1 MNFPRLLQGSKG
13 SKSRSLTLAAASVLG
28 TALAL
33 GACATG
39 GSPLPSDMTFFVT
52 SVNPGK
58 GGDLG
63 GLVGADMYCQQ
74 LAGSV
79 GAGRRTWHAYL
90 SNSAMNGQAAINAR
104 DRIGNGP
111 WQNAKGAVIANSVD
125 ELHSAGNRMSKQ
137 TDLTEK
143 GAVISG
149 RGDDVNMHDM
159 LTGSTAEGRAFEGD
173 QDMTCGNWTKSSGG
187 SAMLGHHDRMGLT
200 DTPEA
205 KSWNSSHPSKAC
217 DMDSLKATG
226 GAGLMY
232 CFAS

>member
-1 MNFPRLLQGSKG
+1 MYFPPLLKNSKN
-13 SKSRSLTLAAASVLG
+13 RSLTLAAASVLG
-28 TALAL
+28 AALAL
-33 GACATG
+33 GACSTG

-52 SVNPGK
+52 SANPGK

-74 LAGSV
+74 LAGNV

-90 SNSAMNGQAAINAR
+90 SNSAMNGRAAVNAR
-104 DRIGNGP
+104 DRIGRGP
-111 WQNAKGAVIANSVD
+111 WQNAKGAVIANSVE
-125 ELHSAGNRMSKQ
+125 ELHSDGNKLGKQ
-137 TDLTEK
+137 TDLNER
-143 GAVISG
+143 GEIISG
-149 RGDDVNMHDM
+149 RGDEVNMHDI

-200 DTPEA
+200 DTSEA

>member
-1 MNFPRLLQGSKG
+1 MNFPRLPKS
-13 SKSRSLTLAAASVLG
+13 SKSRTLTLAVACVLG
-28 TALAL
+28 ATLVL

-39 GSPLPSDMTFFVT
+39 GSPLPSDTTFFVT

-111 WQNAKGAVIANSVD
+111 WQNAKGAVIANSVE

-143 GAVISG
+143 GAAISG

-200 DTPEA
+200 DTSEA